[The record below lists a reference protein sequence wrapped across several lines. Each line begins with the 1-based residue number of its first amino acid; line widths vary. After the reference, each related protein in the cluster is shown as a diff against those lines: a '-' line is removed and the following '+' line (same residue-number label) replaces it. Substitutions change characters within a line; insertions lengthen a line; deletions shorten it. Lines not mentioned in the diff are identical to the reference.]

1 MKSPRLSRRALLV
14 AGSAGSVALLFGVP
28 LACSAPTKGW
38 QANAFVSIAASGEVT
53 LVNPAVEMGQGSST
67 ALAQILAD
75 ALDAD
80 WNRVKVVSA
89 PYDDAFGNP
98 HFGGRLV
105 TADSAATQ
113 AFWPILR
120 EAGEQARAILVF
132 NAARRWQ
139 LDPLA
144 LRTEA
149 GEVVHP
155 NGQRLSYGALAAQA
169 TLPGPLESL
178 PKLAPR
184 AAHAGSLVGQALA
197 RVDLADK
204 LAGRAVYGVDA
215 RSAQAVVVLLLSPDQ
230 LGATPVEIEDG
241 AARAIPGVLDV
252 VRLPAFSNAV
262 AVVATD
268 TWSALQGRHALRVR
282 WQAPPEPYDSE
293 TALQRFA
300 AVARAGAADAH
311 IVRQQGDVAGALRSS
326 GKTIRLELLS
336 RHVTHAALEPLNAQ
350 ASPTW
355 LGQGADL
362 VSSTQAPS
370 LDMRRA
376 AQSAKRPPQVFKVQT
391 TLVGGAYGRR
401 VDNDVAGA
409 AAWLAQKLGRAV
421 QVLQMV
427 GDDLAHGQVRTISA
441 QVIEVGLDAQHRITC
456 WQHRTVGSSTF
467 ARMFADRFAK
477 ERRDQTLIDG
487 QEHGYDIAHQ
497 RIESIHRPLPVACG
511 FLRGVAAG
519 FNVFALESVVDQAAA
534 LARADPLAY
543 RLAMV
548 SDVRARRV
556 LEHLGSLKRT
566 ATLGVAYGF
575 AFMSLRGSHIA
586 LCATC
591 RLDAHGFPV
600 VEQLQ
605 FALDCGR
612 VINPTLVRCQVEG
625 AALMGL
631 SIALQERLDFVDGRA
646 VQRSMAE
653 YSVLRAHQA
662 PRIDVDLVNSTGGEP
677 RGVGEIALPLVAP
690 AVANALAQLT
700 GKRLHTL
707 PFVL

>member
-1 MKSPRLSRRALLV
+1 MSSLRLSRRALLV
-14 AGSAGSVALLFGVP
+14 AGSAGAVALSFGLP
-28 LACSAPTKGW
+28 RAGTLRLGGW
-38 QANAFVSIAASGEVT
+38 QANAFVHIDASGQVT
-53 LVNPAVEMGQGSST
+53 LVNPAIELGQGSST
-67 ALAQILAD
+67 ALAQIVAD

-80 WNRVKVVSA
+80 WARVKVIPA

-120 EAGEQARAILVF
+120 QAGEQARAILVF

-139 LDPLA
+139 LDPQA

-149 GEVVHP
+149 GAVLHP
-155 NGQRLSYGALAAQA
+155 DGRRLSYGDLAAQVR
-169 TLPGPLESL
+169 LPGALESL

-184 AAHAGSLVGQALA
+184 EAHAGALVGQALA

-215 RSAQAVVVLLLSPDQ
+215 RSAPAAVVLLLAPDA
-230 LGATPVEIEDG
+230 LGATVAELDDR
-241 AARAIPGVLDV
+241 AARAIPGVQEVL
-252 VRLPAFSNAV
+252 RLPAFSNAV
-262 AVVATD
+262 AVIAAD
-268 TWSALQGRHALRVR
+268 TWSALQGREALRVR

-293 TALQRFA
+293 AALQGFA

-311 IVRQQGDVAGALRSS
+311 IVRQQGDADAALASS
-326 GKTIRLELLS
+326 SRTIRREWLS

-350 ASPTW
+350 ASPRW

-362 VSSTQAPS
+362 VASTQAPS

-376 AQSAKRPPQVFKVQT
+376 AQSAKRPPQGFKVAS

-401 VDNDVAGA
+401 VDNDGAGA

-421 QVLQMV
+421 QVLQFV
-427 GDDLAHGQVRTISA
+427 GDDIAHGQVRTISA
-441 QVIEVGLDAQHRITC
+441 QALEVGLDARHRITC
-456 WQHRTVGSSTF
+456 WHHRSVGSSTL
-467 ARMFADRFAK
+467 ARMFPDRFAK
-477 ERRDQTLIDG
+477 EKRDKTLIDG

-519 FNVFALESVVDQAAA
+519 FHVFAIESIVDEAAA

-543 RLAMV
+543 RLALL

-556 LEHLGSLKRT
+556 VEHLGSLKRT
-566 ATLGVAYGF
+566 AAPGVAHGF
-575 AFMSLRGSHIA
+575 AFMSLRGSHVA

-591 RLDAHGFPV
+591 RLDARGAAR
-600 VEQLQ
+600 VEHLQ

-646 VQRSMAE
+646 VQRSLAQ
-653 YSVLRAHQA
+653 YPVLRAHQA
-662 PRIDVDLVNSTGGEP
+662 PRIDVDLIHGTDGEP

-690 AVANALAQLT
+690 GVANAMAQLT
-700 GKRLHTL
+700 GSRLRDL
-707 PFVL
+707 PFTF